1 MIRGEVSLESFLF
14 YVVLFQL
21 LFLAITASYVL
32 SIIFLYK
39 EYGLLIIATTIAYL
53 GLIILTL
60 KNLIIG
66 YVLLYKILAPRSM
79 RNKCRFE
86 PTCSSYMMMA
96 LQKYGLFKGLKKG
109 FNRISRCHAPNGG
122 VDYP

>member
-14 YVVLFQL
+14 YVVLYQL
-21 LFLAITASYVL
+21 FFLTITASYVL

-39 EYGLLIIATTIAYL
+39 EYGLWIIATTITYV
-53 GLIILTL
+53 GLLFLIL

-66 YVLLYKILAPRSM
+66 YVLLYKILAPRSV

>member
-39 EYGLLIIATTIAYL
+39 EYGLWIIATTIAYL
-53 GLIILTL
+53 GLILLTL